1 MPTIPRLRDKKRPQS
16 YRKQQRQSM
25 YSKSEYR
32 KLRDWYY
39 QCHPICEDC
48 AKLGL
53 TTPSKDIHHVMS
65 PYDPNISPAE
75 SYRRLMD
82 ENNLVSLCRYH
93 HNLRHGNCKKD
104 EIDEFEKAL
113 ADFNTNHADADIMQ
127 DNENSSSTSASTSNK
142 D

>member
-113 ADFNTNHADADIMQ
+113 ADFNTNNDADIMP
-127 DNENSSSTSASTSNK
+127 DNENSSSASTSN
-142 D
+142 

>member
-1 MPTIPRLRDKKRPQS
+1 MPTIPRPRDIKRPQS

-25 YSKSEYR
+25 YSKAEYR

-48 AKLGL
+48 QRIGL
-53 TTPSKDIHHVMS
+53 LTEAKDIHHVMS

-127 DNENSSSTSASTSNK
+127 DNENNSSASTSNK

>member
-1 MPTIPRLRDKKRPQS
+1 
-16 YRKQQRQSM
+16 M

-113 ADFNTNHADADIMQ
+113 SNINTNHADADIMP
-127 DNENSSSTSASTSNK
+127 DNEDSSSTSASTSNK

>member
-1 MPTIPRLRDKKRPQS
+1 MPTIPRLRDIKRPQS
-16 YRKQQRQSM
+16 YRKRQRQSM

-48 AKLGL
+48 QRIGL

-75 SYRRLMD
+75 SYRRLID

-113 ADFNTNHADADIMQ
+113 ADFNANNDADIMQ
-127 DNENSSSTSASTSNK
+127 DNENNSSASTSNK

>member
-25 YSKSEYR
+25 YSKAEYR

-48 AKLGL
+48 QRIGL
-53 TTPSKDIHHVMS
+53 LTEAKDIHHVMS

-127 DNENSSSTSASTSNK
+127 DNENNSSASTSNK

>member
-16 YRKQQRQSM
+16 YRKRQRQSM

-48 AKLGL
+48 QRIGL
-53 TTPSKDIHHVMS
+53 LTEAKDIHHVMS

-93 HNLRHGNCKKD
+93 HNLRHGNCKKE
-104 EIDEFEKAL
+104 EIDEFNKAL
-113 ADFNTNHADADIMQ
+113 SNINTNHADADIMPY
-127 DNENSSSTSASTSNK
+127 NEDSSSTSASTSNK

>member
-48 AKLGL
+48 QRIGL
-53 TTPSKDIHHVMS
+53 LTEAKDIHHVMS

-113 ADFNTNHADADIMQ
+113 SDFNTNNDADIMQ
-127 DNENSSSTSASTSNK
+127 DNENSSSTSASTSN
-142 D
+142 

>member
-48 AKLGL
+48 QRIGL
-53 TTPSKDIHHVMS
+53 TTPSRDIHHVMS

-113 ADFNTNHADADIMQ
+113 ADFNANNDADIMP

>member
-1 MPTIPRLRDKKRPQS
+1 MPTIPRLRDIKKAPS

-48 AKLGL
+48 QRIGL
-53 TTPSKDIHHVMS
+53 LTEAKDIHHVMS

-113 ADFNTNHADADIMQ
+113 ADFNTNNDADIMQ
-127 DNENSSSTSASTSNK
+127 DNENSSSTSASTSN
-142 D
+142 

>member
-16 YRKQQRQSM
+16 YRKRQRQSM
-25 YSKSEYR
+25 YSKAEYR

-104 EIDEFEKAL
+104 EIYEFEKAL
-113 ADFNTNHADADIMQ
+113 ADFNTNHADADIMP
-127 DNENSSSTSASTSNK
+127 DNENSSSTSTSNK